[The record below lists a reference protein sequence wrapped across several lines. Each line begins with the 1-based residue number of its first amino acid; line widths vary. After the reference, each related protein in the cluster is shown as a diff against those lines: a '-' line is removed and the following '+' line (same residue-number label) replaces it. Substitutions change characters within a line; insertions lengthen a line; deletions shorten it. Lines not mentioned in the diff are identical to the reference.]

1 MAVPLS
7 PKTRRFA
14 AWAVFGAGLLALGG
28 VLLLL
33 RFTIV
38 TDYMYHRLVKD
49 PERIPPEGA
58 VIVAPADG
66 TVLYVRRVED
76 GMIPEVVKQGVPVPL
91 TQHLKTDPD
100 KRFPDGILVGIYMAG
115 DGVHVNRVP
124 VSGMLVEQIVF
135 NGPHMDMSATERTV
149 LLTQLLPGWV
159 RLKTWL
165 GWPPYDLEDKADFIL
180 KSARETLVLRDV
192 RGAHVY
198 VVRIADY
205 AVGKILT
212 WVRLGEQVATG
223 QRLGMIAGGSQTDIF
238 IEHTPGLTPQARVG
252 QYVYGGETILATY

>member
-1 MAVPLS
+1 LAVHVS
-7 PKTRRFA
+7 PKTRRLA
-14 AWAVFGAGLLALGG
+14 AWTFFALGLSALGG

-38 TDYMYHRLVKD
+38 TDFMVHRLVKD
-49 PERIPPEGA
+49 PERTPPEGQ

-66 TVLYVRRVED
+66 TVLYVRRVEE
-76 GMIPEVVKQGVPVPL
+76 GIIPEVVKQGVSVPL
-91 TQHLKTDPD
+91 VDHLKTELATP
-100 KRFPDGILVGIYMAG
+100 FPDGTLVGIYMAG

-124 VSGMLVEQIVF
+124 VSGLVIEQFVF
-135 NGPHMDMSATERTV
+135 NGPHMDMSAAERTV
-149 LLTQLLPGWV
+149 LLTQLVPGWV
-159 RLKTWL
+159 SLKKLL
-165 GWPPYDLEDKADFIL
+165 GWPPYDLEGKADFIL
-180 KSARETLVLRDV
+180 KSARETLVIRDV

-238 IEHTPGLTPQARVG
+238 IEDTPGLTPQARVG
-252 QYVYGGETILATY
+252 QYVYGGETVLATY